1 MGLRQEIR
9 RYSKIILSDVKHG
22 FAWSLVVTDPDGN
35 SACMTG
41 FATDIA
47 DLIDPETGQGIS
59 GRQAEVTLHMDTL
72 TDAGLKHPAYIASGE
87 GKPWTVKFNDI
98 EGEAH
103 TFKVMR
109 SAPDRT
115 TGLVLLYLEAYV
127 A

>member
-9 RYSKIILSDVKHG
+9 RHSKRIPSDVAHG
-22 FAWSLVVTDPDGN
+22 FAWSLVVTDPDGK

-41 FATDIA
+41 FATDVA
-47 DLIDPETGQGIS
+47 DLIDPETGMAVS
-59 GRQAEVTLHMDTL
+59 GRQAEVALHMDTL
-72 TDAGLKHPAYIASGE
+72 TDAGLEHPAYIASGA

-98 EGEAH
+98 EGVAH

-115 TGLVLLYLEAYV
+115 TGVVLCFLEAYV